1 MSLRLFAS
9 DDPIH
14 SEVAELLPWHVNG
27 TLKAPEQDVVAR
39 HLMECKACHQESL
52 MLSRLR
58 ADLSEEDLDMDMRA
72 SLTRVRQR
80 IELAAQPQRSALG
93 WHGLWQS
100 LVDHWRQLERPVRH
114 VLATQTALV
123 TMLLVMVGWLVYTPA
138 VPLANYHVLGAHAS
152 LNSVPQAQIV
162 VVFAP
167 DATER
172 QMRAMLL
179 RVGANVVHG
188 PSAEGAYV
196 LAVDAAQR
204 ARALADLKQQAGV
217 VFAEPADGTAL
228 AVP

>member
-9 DDPIH
+9 DDPVH
-14 SEVAELLPWHVNG
+14 SEVAELLPWYVNG
-27 TLKAPEQDVVAR
+27 TLKAQEHELVMR

-52 MLSRLR
+52 MLSRLH
-58 ADLSEEDLDMDMRA
+58 ADLSEEELDMGMRA

-80 IELAAQPQRSALG
+80 IEHAGQSQHGRSLG
-93 WHGLWQS
+93 QILI
-100 LVDHWRQLERPVRH
+100 DHWRQLARPVQH

-123 TMLLVMVGWLVYTPA
+123 AMLLMMVGWQVYAPATP
-138 VPLANYHVLGAHAS
+138 PANYHVLGAHAS
-152 LNSVPQAQIV
+152 LSSVPQAQIV
-162 VVFAP
+162 VVFAQ
-167 DATER
+167 DATEH

-179 RVGANVVHG
+179 RVKANVVHG
-188 PSAEGAYV
+188 PTAEGAYV

-204 ARALADLKQQAGV
+204 TRVLADLKQQVGV